1 MEEEIYNPPL
11 RDNII
16 RFFLVKAIEILHIGG
31 DVIVLFLDIYS
42 HLVNPYRDIL
52 SNVGRWGKKER
63 QSLSVGIRKRKF
75 QIFRNN
81 KRHKIQSN
89 EGPNIV
95 EMIHLFRLQNTFHQ
109 YRILTQ
115 ILSTIVIGNLYMYVC
130 VCVYIYMNM

>member
-52 SNVGRWGKKER
+52 SNVGRWGKK
-63 QSLSVGIRKRKF
+63 KD
-75 QIFRNN
+75 N
-81 KRHKIQSN
+81 
-89 EGPNIV
+89 
-95 EMIHLFRLQNTFHQ
+95 LFRLVEGKGNFKF
-109 YRILTQ
+109 LE
-115 ILSTIVIGNLYMYVC
+115 TIKGIKFKATRVPI
-130 VCVYIYMNM
+130 